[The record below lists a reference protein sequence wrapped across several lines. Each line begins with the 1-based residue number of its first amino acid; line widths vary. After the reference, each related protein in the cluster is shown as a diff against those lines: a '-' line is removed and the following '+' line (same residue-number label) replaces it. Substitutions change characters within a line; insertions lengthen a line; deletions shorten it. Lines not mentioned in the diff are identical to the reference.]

1 VASHRCGATTAP
13 QMKVVC
19 VAGYQHVIHIPC
31 KAVHTAPTGS
41 NFELMGERDGTK
53 EEDALEAVE

>member
-1 VASHRCGATTAP
+1 
-13 QMKVVC
+13 MKVVC

-31 KAVHTAPTGS
+31 KAVHTAPTGT
-41 NFELMGERDGTK
+41 NFELMGERDGSK